1 MPNRSTGWI
10 TRIASAMGGFVAHR
24 DPRMAYGNLIAVMVG
39 SNQPLFPLTLYLVLG
54 DAARP
59 SLWGMI
65 SMLFFCAVPLV
76 ARSNVSAAKLLLSLY
91 ASLHTAAYV
100 LLMGQGAGFE
110 LYFLP
115 CILLSALLFPARQ
128 RLLGWALCAVPALLF
143 FAVQRLAGQAGQ
155 FGAEAVA
162 SLWQVNAI
170 SVACLT
176 AMMGMLAPA
185 PRDRYPS

>member
-1 MPNRSTGWI
+1 MMKFCSGWVARIGSATG
-10 TRIASAMGGFVAHR
+10 RFVAHR
-24 DPRMAYGNLIAVMVG
+24 DPRMAYGNLVAVLVG
-39 SNQPLFPLTLYLVLG
+39 SNQPLFPLTLYIVLG

-59 SLWGMI
+59 SLWGMV
-65 SMLFFCAVPLV
+65 STVVFCAVPLV
-76 ARSNVSAAKLLLSLY
+76 ARSDVLAAKLLLSLY

-100 LLMGQGAGFE
+100 MLMGQGAGFE

-115 CILLSALLFPARQ
+115 CILLAALLFPARQ
-128 RLLGWALCAVPALLF
+128 RMLGWALCAVPAVLF
-143 FAVQRLAGQAGQ
+143 FAVQRLAGPAGQ

-170 SVACLT
+170 STACLT

-185 PRDRYPS
+185 PGDRYP

>member
-1 MPNRSTGWI
+1 MMKYCSRWVSRVG
-10 TRIASAMGGFVAHR
+10 SAMGGFVAHR
-24 DPRMAYGNLIAVMVG
+24 DPRMAYGNLIAVLVG
-39 SNQPLFPLTLYLVLG
+39 SNQPLFPLTLYVVLG

-59 SLWGMI
+59 SLWGMV
-65 SMLFFCAVPLV
+65 STLVFCAVPLV
-76 ARSNVSAAKLLLSLY
+76 ARSNLLAAKLLLSLY

-115 CILLSALLFPARQ
+115 CILLAALLFPARQ

-143 FAVQRLAGQAGQ
+143 FAVQRLAGSSAGL
-155 FGAEAVA
+155 GAEAVA

-185 PRDRYPS
+185 AGDRYP

>member
-1 MPNRSTGWI
+1 MPNRFLLWVKRTGSGMA
-10 TRIASAMGGFVAHR
+10 RFVAHD
-24 DPRMAYGNLIAVMVG
+24 DPRMAYGNLIAVLVG
-39 SNQPLFPLTLYLVLG
+39 SNQPLFPLTLYAVLG

-59 SLWGMI
+59 SLWGLV
-65 SMLFFCAVPLV
+65 STLAFCAVPFV
-76 ARSNVSAAKLLLSLY
+76 ARSHALAAKLMLCLY

-110 LYFLP
+110 LFFLP

-128 RLLGWALCAVPALLF
+128 RMLAWALCAVPFVLF
-143 FAVQRLAGQAGQ
+143 FAVQRLAGPADHLGS
-155 FGAEAVA
+155 GAI
-162 SLWQVNAI
+162 STLWQVNAI

-185 PRDRYPS
+185 PGDGYP